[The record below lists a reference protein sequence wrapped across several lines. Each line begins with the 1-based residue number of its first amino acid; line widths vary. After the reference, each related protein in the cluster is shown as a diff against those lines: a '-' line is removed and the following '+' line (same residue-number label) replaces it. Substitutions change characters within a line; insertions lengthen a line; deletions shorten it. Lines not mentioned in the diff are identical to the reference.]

1 MIRKA
6 AAADL
11 PEILRIYAAARAY
24 MKASGNPTQWGDHHP
39 AQPLLEEDI
48 RLGRLYVEEDG
59 GLHGV
64 FALLFGDDPT
74 YAVIEGGSWLSD
86 APYATIHRIAA
97 DGQRPGFFPRALR
110 YCLGLCGN
118 LRIDTHADNRTMQHQ
133 IEKCHFVRCGIIYV
147 EDGSPRIAYQY
158 AAPEEN
164 GDFA

>member
-6 AAADL
+6 TTEDL

-24 MKASGNPTQWGDHHP
+24 MKATGNPNQWGDHHP
-39 AQPLLEEDI
+39 AQALLEEDI

-64 FALLFGDDPT
+64 FALLFGEDAT
-74 YAVIEGGSWLSD
+74 YAVIEDGAWCNDL
-86 APYATIHRIAA
+86 PYATIHRIAA
-97 DGQRPGFFPRALR
+97 DGARAGFFPRAFR

-118 LRIDTHADNRTMQHQ
+118 LRIDTHADNKTMQHQ
-133 IEKCHFVRCGIIYV
+133 IEKQGFVRCGIIHV

-158 AAPEEN
+158 TQRQEN

>member
-6 AAADL
+6 TAADL

-97 DGQRPGFFPRALR
+97 DGQRPGFFPRAVR

-118 LRIDTHADNRTMQHQ
+118 LRIDTHADNRIMQRL
-133 IEKCHFVRCGIIYV
+133 IARSGFTKCGTVYM
-147 EDGSPRIAYQY
+147 EDNTPRIAYQWR
-158 AAPEEN
+158 AK
-164 GDFA
+164 